1 MCTVSFIYN
10 NEKAIITSNR
20 DENIIRPGAIPPE
33 NYFTNGKNVIY
44 PKDPKAGG
52 TWFAVDSDGT
62 VVVLLNGGL
71 IKHHSTSA
79 YRKSRGLI
87 VLDIIY
93 NKSPEDFWYQI
104 NLQNI
109 EPFTLILYQQKKL
122 YELIWDGVVKCTTQL
137 DETKNYIWSSVTLYT
152 PEIRK
157 KRSEW
162 FVNFLKNTNTVSA
175 SDVIDFHNYTE
186 KHDSENGL
194 IINRENSMKTLSIT
208 QAIIEKNKGIVKY
221 YDLIKKEDFSTTF
234 ITI

>member
-1 MCTVSFIYN
+1 MCTVSFIYDS
-10 NEKAIITSNR
+10 EKAIITSNR

-33 NYFTNGKNVIY
+33 NYFSNGKNVIY

-62 VVVLLNGGL
+62 VLVLLNGGA
-71 IKHHSTSA
+71 IKHKGIFT

-93 NKSPEDFWYQI
+93 SKSPKDFWHQI

-122 YELIWDGVVKCTTQL
+122 YELIWDGFIKGTTLL
-137 DETKNYIWSSVTLYT
+137 DETENHIWSSVTLYP

-157 KRSEW
+157 KRTEW
-162 FVNFLKNTNTVSA
+162 FVNFLKNRNAVSA
-175 SDVIDFHNYTE
+175 SEVIDFHNHTE

-208 QAIIEKNKGIVKY
+208 QVIIEKNKGIVKY
-221 YDLIKKEDFSTTF
+221 HDLINREDFSTTF